1 MLFVCGVVV
10 YVCALLLDGVCVCL
24 MAYECGLF
32 SGFAWRCVRCVWSD
46 ALLLGW
52 VCLCLLM
59 FAWFH
64 LLVFVGFCLLQAV
77 FRLLFVVCHCFL
89 LVLSVVVGSCF
100 CLLLCV
106 YCLFKIVFV
115 CFDVFVCC

>member
-1 MLFVCGVVV
+1 MLLFVSGDYVLFGLCVFVCLCANAVLRVVV
-10 YVCALLLDGVCVCL
+10 
-24 MAYECGLF
+24 
-32 SGFAWRCVRCVWSD
+32 S
-46 ALLLGW
+46 